1 MCGKNAYNYEFELE
15 NLCFSCFEQKYGK
28 VLLFTDRAEYYGG
41 HKNNEERKQG
51 IQQVVKE
58 IRVEFIETSAAV
70 VALDQQCEKGFL
82 GSKVDSARIVSDED
96 GELLGKLS
104 SDEDGEL
111 LETVSKLSIS
121 YLI

>member
-1 MCGKNAYNYEFELE
+1 LGVRQISSEEDSKYACAMCGKNAYNYEFESE

-58 IRVEFIETSAAV
+58 I
-70 VALDQQCEKGFL
+70 
-82 GSKVDSARIVSDED
+82 
-96 GELLGKLS
+96 
-104 SDEDGEL
+104 
-111 LETVSKLSIS
+111 
-121 YLI
+121 